1 MDVYWYWHGRLKRKN
16 YFCTLKSRFVKYV
29 YMKQIIYALVTL
41 LVICGPGCS
50 AKRGMASNGNNTVE
64 SETDTGFC
72 WYYYDFTLWEGNEPD
87 ALIVQKEEIVEFI
100 NSYPD
105 AVFEISGHTD
115 SRGNEAYNKKL
126 SQKRADI
133 LRDDL
138 IRRGV
143 DPHRLRSV
151 GCGKERPIVENAQTE
166 EEHAQNR
173 RAEIRFLK

>member
-1 MDVYWYWHGRLKRKN
+1 
-16 YFCTLKSRFVKYV
+16 
-29 YMKQIIYALVTL
+29 MKKFIYTLVTL
-41 LVICGPGCS
+41 LVICGFGCS
-50 AKRGMASNGNNTVE
+50 AKREMVSNGNNMVE
-64 SETDTGFC
+64 GNTDIEFC

-87 ALIVQKEEIVEFI
+87 ALIVQKEEIVKFI

-115 SRGNEAYNKKL
+115 SRGNEIYIKKL

-151 GCGKERPIVENAQTE
+151 GYGKERPIVENALTE

-173 RAEIRFLK
+173 RTEIRFLK